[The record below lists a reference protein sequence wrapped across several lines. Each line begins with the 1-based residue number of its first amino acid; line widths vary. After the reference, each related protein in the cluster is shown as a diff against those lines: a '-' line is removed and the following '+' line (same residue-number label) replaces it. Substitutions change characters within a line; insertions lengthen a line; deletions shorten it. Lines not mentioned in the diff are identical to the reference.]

1 MPFRNTVD
9 SRSINTLIYFLSQN
23 INIDDITYSSKF
35 EFNSSVNKKTYIKFN
50 SQAFPKY
57 KIDVS
62 LVKGVIVF
70 KIINGLN
77 LSNFDCMPFYA
88 FPSLKQTRYILNTS
102 KNIYKHSIDF
112 YKPYKYILRVKRVFL
127 KVMIFFGYNR
137 VNIKVFFVIDDKII
151 RETLSRNFY
160 TGVEDGKQT
169 VVSMLINNNT
179 ISGYMKL
186 RPNESEFFNSEN
198 EYLFAKKFANMVDN
212 KKIIIPNIKKINHN
226 YKPLI
231 INSSYYQRSFNLKK
245 DLNLIF
251 NFLSSIQQK
260 VNHKTIFDIFN
271 FESLGKEF
279 DPIFNQLKDYYFD
292 VSYCHGDLSPWN
304 FYISDNKLFIFDF
317 ETSENNVPITYD
329 FAILSKSYYQI
340 RNKLYL
346 IFLEKL
352 IRNYFSY
359 RNLYISNQELQ
370 KYMLVSLFYYLFKI
384 KQRNSNN
391 IFCSDQKDIKEAIF
405 KLYSN
410 FNNEKTY
417 D

>member
-1 MPFRNTVD
+1 MVD
-9 SRSINTLIYFLSQN
+9 IRSINTLIYFLSQN
-23 INIDDITYSSKF
+23 LNIDNITYSSKF
-35 EFNSSVNKKTYIKFN
+35 EFNSSVNKNAYIKFN
-50 SQAFPKY
+50 SLAFPKY
-57 KIDVS
+57 TIDIS

-70 KIINGLN
+70 KIINGFN

-88 FPSLKQTRYILNTS
+88 FPSLKQTRYIFNTS

-112 YKPYKYILRVKRVFL
+112 YKPYKYILRAKRTFL
-127 KVMIFFGYNR
+127 KVMIFFGYKR
-137 VNIKVFFVIDDKII
+137 VNIKVFFDRDDKII

-160 TGVEDGKQT
+160 TGVDDGKQT
-169 VVSMLINNNT
+169 VISMLINNKT

-186 RPNESEFFNSEN
+186 RPNESELFNSEH
-198 EYLFAKKFANMVDN
+198 EYVFAKKFGNMVDN

-231 INSSYYQRSFNLKK
+231 ISSSYYQRSFNLKK

-260 VNHKTIFDIFN
+260 VNHKTVFDIFN
-271 FESLGKEF
+271 FKSLGKEF

-329 FAILSKSYYQI
+329 FVILSKSYCQMT
-340 RNKLYL
+340 NKLYL

-352 IRNYFSY
+352 IGNYFSY
-359 RNLYISNQELQ
+359 RNLYISNKELQ
-370 KYMLVSLFYYLFKI
+370 KYMLVSLLYYLFKI

-391 IFCSDQKDIKEAIF
+391 IFCSEQKDIKDAIF

-410 FNNEKTY
+410 FNIEKTY